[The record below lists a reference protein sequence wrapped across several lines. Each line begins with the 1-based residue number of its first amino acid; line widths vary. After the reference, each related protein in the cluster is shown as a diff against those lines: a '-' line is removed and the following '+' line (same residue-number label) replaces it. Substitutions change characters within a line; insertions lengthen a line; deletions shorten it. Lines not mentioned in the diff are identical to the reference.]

1 MKKVARARVTGTKE
15 PGKLRSLRISAARLA
30 EMIEEATVDCG
41 NESERATGWFTMI
54 DENLATPFETVVFGV
69 TVTVERID
77 LDDHE
82 QIVAICS
89 RGRDRQSLPI
99 CDVPLPTPR
108 REGSEW
114 IDHRSH
120 MRRQTRRGVR
130 R

>member
-1 MKKVARARVTGTKE
+1 
-15 PGKLRSLRISAARLA
+15 
-30 EMIEEATVDCG
+30 MIEEATVDCG

-108 REGSEW
+108 PDGSEW

-120 MRRQTRRGVR
+120 MRRQTQRGVR
-130 R
+130 RALPEAGRRACPQTTLAAL